1 MKPVLLLVPG
11 MLNDAS
17 VWHDVVELL
26 RPHADAR
33 IASPLQDTVPAMAA
47 AAWSLV
53 ADLPEQTPVVL
64 AGFSLGGYVAIEM
77 LANPHRP
84 VRAAALI
91 STSARPETPE
101 GAANREKTS
110 AAMRKDFAR
119 VVDGVVQW
127 STHEPS
133 PELCARLRQMM
144 RGFGA
149 HAAIRQNRAISAR
162 GDHREALAALSL
174 PVAVLCGQQDR
185 ITPPSLSQELAALI
199 PGARLQLAEGAGH
212 MLPCEQ
218 PALIAASLRT
228 LLN

>member
-33 IASPLQDTVPAMAA
+33 IASPLQESVPAMAA

-53 ADLPEQTPVVL
+53 ADVPEQTPVVL

-77 LANPHRP
+77 LAHPAR
-84 VRAAALI
+84 RLQAAALV

-101 GAANREKTS
+101 GASNREKTS

-119 VVDGVVQW
+119 VVDGIVQW
-127 STHEPS
+127 STHEPT
-133 PELCARLRQMM
+133 PQLCVRLKQMM
-144 RGFGA
+144 LGLGA
-149 HAAIRQNRAISAR
+149 DAAIRQNGAISAR
-162 GDHREALAALSL
+162 GDHRDALAALSL
-174 PVAVLCGQQDR
+174 PVTVLCGQQDR
-185 ITPPSLSQELAALI
+185 ITPPALAQELAALI

-212 MLPCEQ
+212 MLPCER
-218 PALIAASLRT
+218 PAVVAAALRP